1 MKPSSIKTA
10 LITAIN
16 ANRPAFLWGAPGVG
30 KSDIVRQVAEAT
42 SRHIADIRAVLLD
55 PVDLRGLPSIQNG
68 RAHWCPPAFLPTEG
82 SGILFLDELN
92 AAPPSVQAACYQLVL
107 DRKLGEYQVPPGWW
121 IVAAGNNETDRA
133 VTNRMPSALRNRFVH
148 LNFEADLDDWV
159 AWALQAGI
167 MTEVIA
173 FLRYKPGLL
182 HDFDPKRDDKAFPS
196 PRSWHFAS
204 DILQALP
211 DASTEFELLKGT
223 LGEGAAAEL
232 YGFLRIF
239 RDLPNPDAILLN
251 PESAVVP
258 KDPATLY
265 ALTGALA
272 RKASEQTME
281 RLVTYAGR
289 LPAEFSVMLIRD
301 CQAQN
306 PQVANTRAYIQWTS
320 DHKDVLI

>member
-1 MKPSSIKTA
+1 MKPSFVKKA
-10 LITAIN
+10 LSTAIN
-16 ANRPAFLWGAPGVG
+16 ANKPAFLWGPPGVG
-30 KSDIVRQVAEAT
+30 KSDVVGQVAKAA
-42 SRHIADIRAVLLD
+42 SRQLTDVRAVLLD

-148 LNFEADLDDWV
+148 LQFEVDLDDWV
-159 AWALQAGI
+159 AWALKAGI
-167 MTEVIA
+167 KTEVIA
-173 FLRYKPGLL
+173 FLRYKPSLL
-182 HDFDPKRDDKAFPS
+182 HDFDPRRDDKAFPS
-196 PRSWHFAS
+196 PRTWHFAS
-204 DILQALP
+204 DILQANP
-211 DASTEFELLKGT
+211 DPSTEFELLKGT

-239 RDLPNPDAILLN
+239 RDLPNPDAILMN
-251 PESAVVP
+251 PDKAVVP
-258 KDPATLY
+258 VDPATLY

-272 RKASEQTME
+272 RKASEQTMA

-289 LPAEFSVMLIRD
+289 LPDEFSVMLIRD
-301 CQAQN
+301 CLAQD
-306 PQVANTRAYIQWTS
+306 PQVANTRAYIQWAS
-320 DHKDVLI
+320 DHKDVLV